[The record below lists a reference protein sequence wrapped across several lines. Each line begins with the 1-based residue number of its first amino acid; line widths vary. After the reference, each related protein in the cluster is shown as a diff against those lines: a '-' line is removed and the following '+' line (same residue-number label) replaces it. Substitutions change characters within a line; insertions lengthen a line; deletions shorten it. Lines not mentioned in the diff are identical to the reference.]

1 MIDPAASMMPV
12 VDTLAHSPSI
22 IYFTIVKYSGI
33 VQAHCAWAVTRYC
46 ACYCKT
52 SAETA
57 AEQAETN

>member
-22 IYFTIVKYSGI
+22 IYFTIVKDSGI

-46 ACYCKT
+46 ACYCKNVGGHRRPT
-52 SAETA
+52 GGD
-57 AEQAETN
+57 